1 MRRPHRGR
9 PTGGLI
15 PRRIPAASAD
25 TISTCPSSARPA
37 YTQHDSRLC
46 SLPLEIRH
54 IVYRYLCCGPDPTED
69 PDYMGHRAW
78 HVLGICRLLADDVR
92 VSGLLWRRIN
102 LERRA
107 HIPEKGNQPHTNS
120 IYTRSGVGIEVLTAS
135 ADWPAMLRHLR
146 QLTMHCDEVESLARY
161 RPRGRPALVQP
172 SDGVAGFIADVPL
185 LDMFTV
191 KRQDVLEPGQRGLT
205 SFCCTEDDVTV
216 LIHAASDD
224 HGDAFQALR
233 TVHTRRF
240 KLQILLH
247 TCEPGEGEPEYV

>member
-25 TISTCPSSARPA
+25 TTSTCPSSARPA

-78 HVLGICRLLADDVR
+78 HVLWVCRLLADDVR
-92 VSGLLWRRIN
+92 ASGLLWCRTN

-107 HIPEKGNQPHTNS
+107 RIPEKGTQQHTNS
-120 IYTRSGVGIEVLTAS
+120 TSTRSGVGIEVLTAS
-135 ADWPAMLRHLR
+135 ADWPAMFRYLHH
-146 QLTMHCDEVESLARY
+146 LTMHSDKVESLAQY
-161 RPRGRPALVQP
+161 RPRGRPAPVQP
-172 SDGVAGFIADVPL
+172 SDGVTALIADVPL
-185 LDMFTV
+185 LDTFTRE
-191 KRQDVLEPGQRGLT
+191 KAGRP
-205 SFCCTEDDVTV
+205 
-216 LIHAASDD
+216 
-224 HGDAFQALR
+224 
-233 TVHTRRF
+233 
-240 KLQILLH
+240 
-247 TCEPGEGEPEYV
+247 